1 MKALTEYSN
10 KRVLVTLDMTYI
22 DSVLINYLVFLKEK
36 LGIEHLIFF
45 HNIWFNN
52 ADNGADILSKLDQ
65 PLVEILEKKI
75 EEEVK
80 EHFSENEYTI
90 KVTDS
95 NNSAKE
101 IKHLQKAENI
111 DLTVF
116 GKKTSVNDSGLLIE
130 RVLYNNSLSDL
141 LIVPENAFHQIENIL
156 VPVEFTKKSAN
167 ALIKSK
173 ALSEKIHASLSCLHV
188 FSISNVY
195 FPYLPIKDLK
205 EQTLQK
211 AKSDWEKH
219 QNKYLTSIEAP
230 EIAFYF
236 HADKSTSRS
245 IYEYA
250 IKEKTDI
257 ISIPEETSIM
267 NTTLFQLLKMDMH
280 LPILIMK

>member
-1 MKALTEYSN
+1 MKVSTEYTK
-10 KRVLVTLDMTYI
+10 KRILVTLDMTYI

-36 LGIEHLIFF
+36 FDIEHLVFF

-52 ADNGADILSKLDQ
+52 AENGADILSKLDK
-65 PLVEILEKKI
+65 PLVDILEDKI
-75 EEEVK
+75 KGEVK
-80 EHFSENEYTI
+80 EYFSESEYSI
-90 KVTDS
+90 IVTES

-101 IKHLQKAENI
+101 IKNIQKVENI

-116 GKKTSVNDSGLLIE
+116 GKKTSVDDSGLIIE
-130 RVLYNNSLSDL
+130 RVLYNNSLSDIL
-141 LIVPENAFHQIENIL
+141 VVPENAFHQLENIL

-167 ALIKSK
+167 TLIKSK
-173 ALSEKIHASLSCLHV
+173 ALSEKIHASLYCLHV

-205 EQTLQK
+205 EQTLKK
-211 AKSDWEKH
+211 AKSEWEKH
-219 QNKYLTSIEAP
+219 KKKYLESIEIP
-230 EIAFYF
+230 EIAFHF
-236 HADKSTSRS
+236 HANMSVSRS

-267 NTTLFQLLKMDMH
+267 NTTLFQLLKMNMH